1 MLVLCKYLYDY
12 NNFYF
17 DNFVCLVVFFWIVE
31 YSSIIYYNENKKVS
45 IFFINIIYW
54 YILIFYLIDLCI
66 NIYFSLLSYLLK
78 FYNIF
83 VV

>member
-31 YSSIIYYNENKKVS
+31 YSSIIDYNENKKVS
-45 IFFINIIYW
+45 IFFINI
-54 YILIFYLIDLCI
+54 F
-66 NIYFSLLSYLLK
+66 
-78 FYNIF
+78 
-83 VV
+83 